1 MQRMNRP
8 SSLWPIALL
17 VAATLSTASGMGW
30 LPGYWVFKPS
40 AMLIAIVFVAATPY
54 FTGANGRFRL
64 MLLGALVGSLA
75 GDVFLMLSPNLFI
88 SGLASFLVAHLFYI
102 ALFHQGQRWFP
113 SKAALAAVLAV
124 GAGMYA
130 IVWGGLADPVLK
142 GAVAAYVVVIALM
155 ASQALGR
162 AITLG
167 TTAAWRVTLGACIFM
182 VSDSTIA
189 INKFVMPV
197 PWSEFWILS
206 TYYAA
211 QLLIVFHVAAP
222 DTRIAQAANANR
234 TNPNASANT

>member
-1 MQRMNRP
+1 MRRMTQP
-8 SSLWPIALL
+8 PIPWLAALL
-17 VAATLSTASGMGW
+17 LCATLSTASGMGW

-40 AMLIAIVFVAATPY
+40 VMLIAIILVAITPY
-54 FTGANGRFRL
+54 FTWANRHFRL
-64 MLLGALVGSLA
+64 VLLGALVGSLA

-88 SGLASFLVAHLFYI
+88 PGLASFLVAHLFYI
-102 ALFHQGQRWFP
+102 ALFRQGQRWFP

-130 IVWGGLADPVLK
+130 IVWNGLGDPVLK

-162 AITLG
+162 AATLG
-167 TTAAWRVTLGACIFM
+167 TAAAWRVALGACIFM

-189 INKFVMPV
+189 INKFVTPV

-211 QLLIVFHVAAP
+211 QLLIVFNVAA
-222 DTRIAQAANANR
+222 DRGISAQASRADALLR
-234 TNPNASANT
+234 QTHC